1 MSDSV
6 STLAL
11 RVESEAAVRNLDR
24 FADKTRNLGTLARST
39 AASVAGLFAGSQVA
53 RFANDWL
60 KAAADTQETIG
71 KFGAV
76 FGYASKE
83 AQKYADELAKSFNY
97 STSLAQDKLATM
109 ADIFRKSGLSMQDS
123 LKFAF
128 DLNKQAADLE
138 AFTNCAGGLEQTTR
152 ALTGAMLGETEMAKT
167 LGVVVYDAYVKE
179 KMAEEA
185 RQGLKF
191 ATEAAAKMHARYSVI
206 MEQSASATGQVA
218 READNYSSRL
228 RVLRARSEDLRGS
241 LGEALIEPA
250 TQLVSAATLA
260 IEKLNALDSTTR
272 NFLVVGG
279 LAAAG
284 LASLGAAVAPL
295 VGGLAQLVAA
305 KKLATLAARETA
317 ASSGVE
323 TSALGTE
330 TTARAAFT
338 TSVETETAARGAAT
352 VATSAGTAAVEAAT
366 VALGAETSAR
376 GTLTLAIEAE
386 TAALERNAAARAA
399 SQSAGTQPF
408 SGNVGGTGAKSGK
421 KTRAKGGAASGKR
434 GGSKKGGAT
443 ASGTFGAV
451 DVYDV
456 AEDWAPSK
464 KKSSFGG
471 AASGKFER
479 VEVYDLAGDAPSGG
493 IYGVA
498 ENWTPEQPKKKTKRK
513 RSDVDVY
520 ETEDDRRKREERDA
534 NDEKKRERK
543 ERGAKIKSR
552 REEKRAAKIEWRRGE
567 REKREKFEADDLAA
581 IVEDWRVGRDRKLNP
596 SGPQPTAF
604 QRFLNE
610 TFDEA
615 PTNAKAGKIRST
627 FEARREKARSERRES
642 HSAWR
647 DMRSGKGPSWIGV
660 DDFSYGRIGKKIA
673 GNRKGG
679 ALGKIGGSALGKV
692 GKALTTAFAPVKKF
706 LGPLQKFG
714 AALGGV
720 VTRVLG
726 AVPIVGKFAGIL
738 GRFAAFGG
746 PIGAVVG
753 VVAGAL
759 EFFRKA
765 PENLEVFLHEGLPM
779 LKEFGGKA
787 IEALVAGFKGAV
799 DWGKGA
805 ILGVG
810 SWFSGAILGVG
821 QTFKRLAG
829 FETEATR
836 AYRLNKQIEAANEA
850 RARLLAAEEAQR
862 AAEAKT
868 LNAQAAARKSKND
881 AKIGRAA
888 EREDDVV
895 KEAQARATLDQTETD
910 IKKKE
915 GELGQAQKD
924 VQKFG
929 SFVTS
934 AEKYLG
940 QLSVEE
946 NKVAFDKNL
955 TDEEKQARK
964 AEIDAKRKDA
974 LGKKEAWTKERDA
987 ASERAGTLATE
998 LADLN
1003 ASWQEQGV
1011 ALDELQATIS
1021 ESTRAFEDDQREF
1034 AKTRA
1039 DNAKSLETFDLSRRV
1054 ELAPTAAAKET
1065 ALQAN
1070 VDANA
1075 RAVKE
1080 AEDAGTKAQELN
1092 EKLKTDKARFENK
1105 DAADAIAKL
1114 KTLAESGDD
1123 TSQNGLL
1130 AFEAAKLKL
1139 QGAGYDY
1146 SDATFANGGA
1156 TRLYE
1161 KIIADREAEAKALET
1176 TTRER
1181 DEAQTKANGLEAARG
1196 ALATSQDALKDFRT
1210 ERADEKEERGRVDEE
1225 RERERS
1231 KIDEGLEKT
1240 LRNDWYDRRLRGA
1253 KSAEKLSILGEK
1265 GAVESAES
1273 QAKMR
1278 DQLGQINALD
1288 AKITALDNLD
1298 DAGMLNET
1306 QRKERE
1312 RLREDRDRLK
1322 SEFDEERTNDLQNR
1336 IANENER
1343 YAAAQT
1349 LAEEQ
1354 TKPLRERLLEQ
1365 SKVEKEARGPVEGQ
1379 KAVAAGSS
1387 EAFRVASRVWDSGQK
1402 NREKTVENIEKYVEE
1417 LRAKMAEFLTAQS
1430 SGFELKMGW

>member
-1 MSDSV
+1 
-6 STLAL
+6 
-11 RVESEAAVRNLDR
+11 
-24 FADKTRNLGTLARST
+24 
-39 AASVAGLFAGSQVA
+39 
-53 RFANDWL
+53 
-60 KAAADTQETIG
+60 
-71 KFGAV
+71 
-76 FGYASKE
+76 
-83 AQKYADELAKSFNY
+83 
-97 STSLAQDKLATM
+97 
-109 ADIFRKSGLSMQDS
+109 
-123 LKFAF
+123 
-128 DLNKQAADLE
+128 
-138 AFTNCAGGLEQTTR
+138 
-152 ALTGAMLGETEMAKT
+152 
-167 LGVVVYDAYVKE
+167 
-179 KMAEEA
+179 
-185 RQGLKF
+185 
-191 ATEAAAKMHARYSVI
+191 
-206 MEQSASATGQVA
+206 
-218 READNYSSRL
+218 
-228 RVLRARSEDLRGS
+228 
-241 LGEALIEPA
+241 
-250 TQLVSAATLA
+250 
-260 IEKLNALDSTTR
+260 
-272 NFLVVGG
+272 
-279 LAAAG
+279 
-284 LASLGAAVAPL
+284 

-305 KKLATLAARETA
+305 KKLATVAARETA

-323 TSALGTE
+323 TGALGTE
-330 TTARAAFT
+330 TAARTAVTAT
-338 TSVETETAARGAAT
+338 VETETAARGAAT
-352 VATSAGTAAVEAAT
+352 LATSAGTAAVEAAT
-366 VALGAETSAR
+366 LALGAETSAR
-376 GTLTLAIEAE
+376 GALTLAIEAE
-386 TAALERNAAARAA
+386 TAA
-399 SQSAGTQPF
+399 QSAGTQPF

-421 KTRAKGGAASGKR
+421 KTRAKGGTASGKR

-456 AEDWAPSK
+456 AEDWSPSK

-471 AASGKFER
+471 EASGKFER

-498 ENWTPEQPKKKTKRK
+498 ENWTPDAPKKTPKRK
-513 RSDVDVY
+513 RSAVDVY

-552 REEKRAAKIEWRRGE
+552 REEKRAAKTEWRRGE

-581 IVEDWRVGRDRKLNP
+581 IVEEWRVGRDRKLNP

-604 QRFLNE
+604 QRFLTD

-627 FEARREKARSERRES
+627 FEARREKARSERRET

-647 DMRSGKGPSWIGV
+647 DTRSGKGPSWIGV

-673 GNRKGG
+673 GNRKGV
-679 ALGKIGGSALGKV
+679 ALGKLGGSALDRV

-787 IEALVAGFKGAV
+787 IEALVAGFKSAV
-799 DWGKGA
+799 DWAQGA
-805 ILGVG
+805 IRGVG
-810 SWFSGAILGVG
+810 SWFTGAILGVG

-836 AYRLNKQIEAANEA
+836 AYRLNKQIEATNEA

-862 AAEAKT
+862 AAEIKV

-915 GELGQAQKD
+915 GELGKAQED

-974 LGKKEAWTKERDA
+974 LGKKEAWAKERDA

-1011 ALDELQATIS
+1011 ALDELQATIA

-1065 ALQAN
+1065 ALEAN

-1080 AEDAGTKAQELN
+1080 AEDAGTKAHELN

-1123 TSQNGLL
+1123 TSQDGLL

-1139 QGAGYDY
+1139 QGAG
-1146 SDATFANGGA
+1146 
-1156 TRLYE
+1156 
-1161 KIIADREAEAKALET
+1161 
-1176 TTRER
+1176 
-1181 DEAQTKANGLEAARG
+1181 
-1196 ALATSQDALKDFRT
+1196 
-1210 ERADEKEERGRVDEE
+1210 
-1225 RERERS
+1225 
-1231 KIDEGLEKT
+1231 
-1240 LRNDWYDRRLRGA
+1240 
-1253 KSAEKLSILGEK
+1253 
-1265 GAVESAES
+1265 
-1273 QAKMR
+1273 
-1278 DQLGQINALD
+1278 
-1288 AKITALDNLD
+1288 
-1298 DAGMLNET
+1298 
-1306 QRKERE
+1306 
-1312 RLREDRDRLK
+1312 
-1322 SEFDEERTNDLQNR
+1322 
-1336 IANENER
+1336 
-1343 YAAAQT
+1343 
-1349 LAEEQ
+1349 
-1354 TKPLRERLLEQ
+1354 
-1365 SKVEKEARGPVEGQ
+1365 
-1379 KAVAAGSS
+1379 
-1387 EAFRVASRVWDSGQK
+1387 
-1402 NREKTVENIEKYVEE
+1402 
-1417 LRAKMAEFLTAQS
+1417 
-1430 SGFELKMGW
+1430 

>member
-39 AASVAGLFAGSQVA
+39 ASSVAGLFAGSQIA

-60 KAAADTQETIG
+60 KSAADTQETIG

-83 AQKYADELAKSFNY
+83 AQKYADELAQSFNY

-179 KMAEEA
+179 KMAQEA

-305 KKLATLAARETA
+305 KKLTTLAARETA

-323 TSALGTE
+323 TGALGTE
-330 TTARAAFT
+330 TAARTAVTAT
-338 TSVETETAARGAAT
+338 VETETTARGAAT
-352 VATSAGTAAVEAAT
+352 LATSAGTAAVEAAT
-366 VALGAETSAR
+366 LALGAETSAR
-376 GTLTLAIEAE
+376 GALTLAIEAE
-386 TAALERNAAARAA
+386 TSALERNAAA
-399 SQSAGTQPF
+399 QSAGTQPF

-479 VEVYDLAGDAPSGG
+479 VEVYGLAGDAPSGG

-498 ENWTPEQPKKKTKRK
+498 ENWTHDQPKKKTKRK

-596 SGPQPTAF
+596 NGPQPTAF

-660 DDFSYGRIGKKIA
+660 DDFSYGRIGKKIP
-673 GNRKGG
+673 GNRRGG

-714 AALGGV
+714 ATLGGV

-799 DWGKGA
+799 DWAQGA
-805 ILGVG
+805 IRGVG
-810 SWFSGAILGVG
+810 SWFTDAILGVG

-836 AYRLNKQIEAANEA
+836 AYRLNKQIEAANDA

-929 SFVTS
+929 AFVTS

-974 LGKKEAWTKERDA
+974 LGKKEAWAKERDA

-1011 ALDELQATIS
+1011 ALDELQATIA

-1070 VDANA
+1070 VGANA

-1092 EKLKTDKARFENK
+1092 EKLKTDKARFESK

-1123 TSQNGLL
+1123 TSQDGLL

-1181 DEAQTKANGLEAARG
+1181 DEAQTKANELEAARG

-1210 ERADEKEERGRVDEE
+1210 ERAAEKEERRRVDEE

-1231 KIDEGLEKT
+1231 KIDEGLAKT
-1240 LRNDWYDRRLRGA
+1240 SRNDWYDRRLRGA
-1253 KSAEKLSILGEK
+1253 TNAEKLSILGEK

-1298 DAGMLNET
+1298 AAGMLNET

-1417 LRAKMAEFLTAQS
+1417 LRTKMAEFLTAQS

>member
-24 FADKTRNLGTLARST
+24 FADKTRDLGTLARST
-39 AASVAGLFAGSQVA
+39 ASSVAGLFAGSQIA

-60 KAAADTQETIG
+60 KSAADTQETIG

-83 AQKYADELAKSFNY
+83 AQKYADELAQSFNY

-179 KMAEEA
+179 QMAQEA

-191 ATEAAAKMHARYSVI
+191 ATEAAAKAHARYSVI
-206 MEQSASATGQVA
+206 MKQSASATGQVA

-323 TSALGTE
+323 TGALGTE
-330 TTARAAFT
+330 TAARTAVTAT
-338 TSVETETAARGAAT
+338 VETETAARGAAT
-352 VATSAGTAAVEAAT
+352 LATSAGTAAVEAAT
-366 VALGAETSAR
+366 LALGAETSAR
-376 GTLTLAIEAE
+376 GALTLAIEAE

-399 SQSAGTQPF
+399 AQSAGTQPF

-520 ETEDDRRKREERDA
+520 ETEDERKKREERDA

-673 GNRKGG
+673 GNRRGG
-679 ALGKIGGSALGKV
+679 ALGKIGGSAFGKV

-799 DWGKGA
+799 DWAQGA
-805 ILGVG
+805 IRGVG
-810 SWFSGAILGVG
+810 SWFTDAILGVG

-868 LNAQAAARKSKND
+868 LNAQASARKSKND

-929 SFVTS
+929 AFVTS

-974 LGKKEAWTKERDA
+974 LGKKEAWAKERDA

-1011 ALDELQATIS
+1011 ALDELQATIA

-1080 AEDAGTKAQELN
+1080 AEDAVTKAQELN

-1105 DAADAIAKL
+1105 DAADAIANL

-1123 TSQNGLL
+1123 TSQDGLL

-1181 DEAQTKANGLEAARG
+1181 NEAQTKANGLEAARG

-1210 ERADEKEERGRVDEE
+1210 ERAAEKEERRRVDEE

-1231 KIDEGLEKT
+1231 KIDEGLAKT
-1240 LRNDWYDRRLRGA
+1240 SRNDWYDRRLRGA
-1253 KSAEKLSILGEK
+1253 TNAEKLSILGEK

-1298 DAGMLNET
+1298 DAGMLDET

-1322 SEFDEERTNDLQNR
+1322 SEFDEERTNELQNR

-1343 YAAAQT
+1343 YATAQT

-1417 LRAKMAEFLTAQS
+1417 LRTKMAEFLTAQS